1 MYCIYHR
8 FYNMIS
14 SDIILIY
21 SSIRT
26 VQKYMKQYKI
36 LTTRKNGLSAEDQGA
51 AILKVTEDDPL
62 GRWGGRLVKEK
73 LASEGIHISR

>member
-1 MYCIYHR
+1 
-8 FYNMIS
+8 
-14 SDIILIY
+14 
-21 SSIRT
+21 
-26 VQKYMKQYKI
+26 MKQYKI